1 MVIIIAVD
9 LSINAFCLVRLM
21 HSAGTVLETGEILLL
36 VSENNL
42 EVGLNRLTGE
52 IPFFL

>member
-42 EVGLNRLTGE
+42 EVGFKQAYR
-52 IPFFL
+52 